1 MVGFETGHTVKLTPD
16 GTRGDEAVHFVGISG
31 IGMSALA
38 RILLQRGCAV
48 SGSSDRR
55 TELTDR
61 LEREGARIAIGHD
74 AAHVAGATTVVVS
87 TAIARDN
94 PEYAAALERGIA
106 IVHRGAL
113 LAKLMSERRGIAIAG
128 THGKTT
134 TTAMLACVLE
144 AGGLD
149 PTVLVG
155 GERMNTQSNARD
167 GAGAWLVSE
176 ADESDFS
183 FLDLR
188 PEIAVVTNIENDHI
202 ASDAD
207 LPQLVAAFERFA
219 ANLPPH
225 GHAYVGI
232 DEARAAALAG
242 RARDA
247 HTHTFGFGERANVRA
262 VEVAYADFGSRF
274 AVTVDGVRA
283 GEIRLGVPGAINVL
297 DALPGIAIG
306 LDLGVPFATIARALQ
321 LYSGVRRRFEIV
333 ARTARMTVVDD
344 YAHHP
349 TAVAAT
355 IAAAR
360 ANFAGPIVV
369 AFQPHR
375 YSRTHYLALDFA
387 HALRGADCVV
397 LTDIYAAS
405 EAPLPD
411 VDATAIGKP
420 LAALG
425 TPVAYVADVATL
437 PAYLAAHAPAGALV
451 LVLGAGSITL
461 AAAMLGR
468 LVASAA
474 ELAS

>member
-1 MVGFETGHTVKLTPD
+1 MKLIPD
-16 GTRGDEAVHFVGISG
+16 GSRGDESVHFVGISG

-38 RILLQRGCAV
+38 RILLQRGTAV

-74 AAHVAGATTVVVS
+74 AAHVALATTVVVS
-87 TAIARDN
+87 TAIAHDN
-94 PEYAAALERGIA
+94 PEYAAARERGVA
-106 IVHRGAL
+106 LVHRGAL
-113 LAKLMSERRGIAIAG
+113 LAELMAGRRGIAIAG

-134 TTAMLACVLE
+134 TTAMLARVLE

-155 GERMNTQSNARD
+155 GERMDTHSNARD

-176 ADESDFS
+176 ADESDLS

-188 PEIAVVTNIENDHI
+188 PEIAVVTTIENDHI
-202 ASDAD
+202 ASDAE
-207 LPQLVAAFERFA
+207 LPRLVEAFERFA
-219 ANLPPH
+219 ANIPPH
-225 GHAYVGI
+225 GHAYFGI
-232 DEARAAALAG
+232 DEARSAALAE
-242 RARDA
+242 RPRVARTDP
-247 HTHTFGFGERANVRA
+247 FGFGAGADVRA
-262 VEVAYADFGSRF
+262 IETAYADFGSHF
-274 AVTVDGVRA
+274 AVTVAGVRA
-283 GEIRLGVPGAINVL
+283 GDVRLADPGAINVL

-306 LDLGVPFATIARALQ
+306 LELGIPFATIARALRGFC
-321 LYSGVRRRFEIV
+321 GVRRRFEIV
-333 ARTARMTVVDD
+333 ARSARMTVVDD

-375 YSRTHYLALDFA
+375 YTRTHYLALDFA
-387 HALRGADCVV
+387 HALRGADRVV
-397 LTDIYAAS
+397 LTDVYAAS
-405 EAPLPD
+405 EKPLPG
-411 VDATAIGKP
+411 VDATSIGVP

-425 TPVAYVADVATL
+425 GSVTYVGDVGEL
-437 PAYLAAHAPAGALV
+437 PAHLLQHAPEGALV
-451 LVLGAGSITL
+451 LILGAGSITL
-461 AAAMLGR
+461 AAATLAR
-468 LVASAA
+468 LVSPGV
-474 ELAS
+474 LAS